1 MTAMVANTPSEKL
14 QIQYVRK
21 VRGSRL
27 LVAHIHHPIAGIP
40 FKFHHAILDVAQWQL
55 IHYSQSDDPQGVG
68 LGSSDSSG
76 SQCIVRM
83 HNFDD
88 YPSCWRVVWASSSQT
103 KAQEVLGKARSQLG
117 QGDYSFLLN
126 IGEHFATWC
135 VSGQPSTHAAAHA
148 ATHAAA
154 TSSAAVAHAA
164 ARAATAA
171 GMKTLAVA
179 TASSGESTAFA
190 LKFGSFAICGATS
203 GGASTATAT
212 SGGASTAL
220 AATSGGASTALA
232 AGTATAAAATS
243 GGAAGTAT
251 AAAATSGGA
260 STTLAATSGG
270 ASTALAAGT
279 ATAAAATSG
288 AAAATS
294 GGASTAIVGSSG
306 ASTAGA
312 STAAAGTSGV
322 ATTLS
327 TTLAKAL
334 SVASQPAFAIPAA
347 AAFAASCWRLYG
359 KAKVAAR
366 APIGVHNDTES
377 PVKVWLTNNDCL
389 ALHDWVHSARA
400 TVGVGSTSLTLEPR
414 EFRELCPPAEDELFH
429 SFTLRAK
436 QGFRERALRVMRGDV
451 VTWQGNF
458 LIQMSG

>member
-232 AGTATAAAATS
+232 AGTATQPLPHR
-243 GGAAGTAT
+243 GA
-251 AAAATSGGA
+251 
-260 STTLAATSGG
+260 LP
-270 ASTALAAGT
+270 L
-279 ATAAAATSG
+279 
-288 AAAATS
+288 
-294 GGASTAIVGSSG
+294 
-306 ASTAGA
+306 
-312 STAAAGTSGV
+312 
-322 ATTLS
+322 
-327 TTLAKAL
+327 
-334 SVASQPAFAIPAA
+334 
-347 AAFAASCWRLYG
+347 RLL
-359 KAKVAAR
+359 AAR
-366 APIGVHNDTES
+366 AHPQRAHPQQRQARRVLL
-377 PVKVWLTNNDCL
+377 PPYPQLWRRRFLL
-389 ALHDWVHSARA
+389 PHSRP
-400 TVGVGSTSLTLEPR
+400 LP
-414 EFRELCPPAEDELFH
+414 FRQLLPL
-429 SFTLRAK
+429 
-436 QGFRERALRVMRGDV
+436 LRVAGVCMARRRWRRGLPSEF
-451 VTWQGNF
+451 TTTQNR
-458 LIQMSG
+458 L